1 MSDMR
6 VRFPPDAPFINN
18 NMNELITTSRKAL
31 IEAKKSPIQELVDN
45 NVGRAGKTL
54 IDGSGKEVKDAYW
67 LGSKEILG
75 GRSTLAYAVNVKQQD
90 ALSKEKSITL
100 LRYNTTAQKVDSV
113 SLPQEFVKDL
123 KKVLFINN

>member
-1 MSDMR
+1 
-6 VRFPPDAPFINN
+6 
-18 NMNELITTSRKAL
+18 MNELITTSRKAL

-100 LRYNTTAQKVDSV
+100 LRYNTTAQKVDSI

-123 KKVLFINN
+123 KKVL